1 MKFVIEPV
9 DSRYSLSLEVPHT
22 SGYIKL
28 YVSSSGSITPLPDVD
43 NFFETISDMNEIIAR
58 IEMIWSPSP
67 PIHMLV
73 VSDIEYW
80 IDKFNKFPFEY
91 LSNFPLSPDL
101 SSNYEDLKNEF
112 NKKEYSQFDRYIIYN
127 AYKNQYDQ
135 TVSSIRKRYPTYN
148 NFKLWDELD
157 LYTDLEK
164 KSLRYYIKSIV
175 FPESMQHEFITKE
188 VSAIL

>member
-9 DSRYSLSLEVPHT
+9 DSKYSLSLEIPHK
-22 SGYIKL
+22 SGYVRL
-28 YVSSSGSITPLPDVD
+28 YVSPSGTITPLPDID
-43 NFFETISDMNEIIAR
+43 GWFETVSDMNQIIAR
-58 IEMIWSPSP
+58 IEMIWSSSP

-80 IDKFNKFPFEY
+80 IDRFNKFPFEY
-91 LSNFPLSPDL
+91 LSTFPLSPDL

-112 NKKEYSQFDRYIIYN
+112 NKREYSQFDRYIIYN
-127 AYKNQYDQ
+127 AYKNQYDE
-135 TVSSIRKRYPTYN
+135 TISSIRKRYPSFQ

-157 LYTDLEK
+157 LYTDSK
-164 KSLRYYIKSIV
+164 NKSLRYYIKSIV
-175 FPESMQHEFITKE
+175 FPESMQYELITKE